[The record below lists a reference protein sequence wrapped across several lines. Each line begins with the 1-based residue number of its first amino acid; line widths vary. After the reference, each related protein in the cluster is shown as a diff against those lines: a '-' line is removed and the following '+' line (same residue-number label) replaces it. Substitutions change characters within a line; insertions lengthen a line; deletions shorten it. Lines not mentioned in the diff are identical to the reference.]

1 VARSSAG
8 ESTLHRHMR
17 VLSAFSPLQPF
28 LTLSELARR
37 TTMAPSTLHRLLGD
51 LQHEALVERMP
62 DRTYRLGLRLWEL
75 AAHTPGAPGLRE
87 VARSWLAAA
96 HTRIG
101 QHTQLGVLA
110 GVDVLFIDRLSHPDG
125 VVNTVLIGGRLPLHA
140 SSSGLV
146 LLAHA
151 PQATLDDV
159 LAAGLHA
166 YTPHTIRTRGQL
178 EAALQRTRT
187 DGYAL
192 SDGHIHEESRGVA
205 VPVRGPDS
213 SVYAALGAVV
223 PNDGSSP
230 LPVVEVLAIA
240 AKGIE
245 QALRDAYSA
254 NPSKPERQPL
264 PGVSARSWDYMTL
277 LRHRERQSGATT
289 SPAEADVR

>member
-1 VARSSAG
+1 
-8 ESTLHRHMR
+8 MR
-17 VLSAFSPLQPF
+17 VLSAFTSLQPF
-28 LTLSELARR
+28 LTLSELARA
-37 TTMAPSTLHRLLGD
+37 TTMTPSTLHRLLGD
-51 LQHEALVERMP
+51 LEHEGLVERMP

-87 VARSWLAAA
+87 IARSWLAAA
-96 HTRIG
+96 HSRIR

-110 GVDVLFIDRLSHPDG
+110 GTDVLFIDRLSHPDG
-125 VVNTVLIGGRLPLHA
+125 VVNTVLIGGRLPLYT

-151 PQATLDDV
+151 PRTTLDNV

-166 YTPHTIRTRGQL
+166 YTPHTIRTRSQL
-178 EAALQRTRT
+178 EAALQRARI
-187 DGYAL
+187 DGYAV
-192 SDGHIHEESRGVA
+192 SEGHIHEESRGVA

-230 LPVVEVLAIA
+230 LPIVEVLAIA

-245 QALRDAYSA
+245 RGLRDAYSA
-254 NPSKPERQPL
+254 NPSTPERQPL
-264 PGVSARSWDYMTL
+264 PGVSARSWDYMTQ
-277 LRHRERQSGATT
+277 LRHRERLG
-289 SPAEADVR
+289 E